1 MHLRTLSRT
10 HLGLPLL
17 AYDFGSEGNKI
28 LILGGVH
35 GDEVEG
41 IACAKALLSDFQQ
54 NFPYPLRVTLI
65 PEMNP
70 DGSLL
75 HRRTNSRGVDL
86 NRNMATQDWSP
97 EIKSERYHPG
107 ASPMSEIE
115 NQVLAEELKTT
126 HFVLSLHSWHP
137 VINVNGNCLEQAQI
151 LAAATGYKIDSD
163 IGYPTPGCLGTYAGL
178 ERNIPT
184 ITYEIERGLDIK
196 QVTQIHPPAIH
207 KMLEFMSRPQNK

>member
-1 MHLRTLSRT
+1 MLIRTLSRT
-10 HLGLPLL
+10 HLGLPIL
-17 AYDFGSEGNKI
+17 AYDFGHQGIKV

-35 GDEVEG
+35 GDEIEG

-54 NFPYPLRVTLI
+54 NYSYPFKVTLI

-75 HRRTNSRGVDL
+75 NKRTNSRGVDL

-107 ASPMSEIE
+107 PSPMSEIE
-115 NQVLAEELKTT
+115 NQILAEELKSTQ
-126 HFVLSLHSWHP
+126 FVLSLHSWHP
-137 VINVNGNCLEQAQI
+137 VINVNGNCLKEAEVLAQQ
-151 LAAATGYKIDSD
+151 TGYKIDKD
-163 IGYPTPGCLGTYAGL
+163 IGYPTPGCLGTYAGI

-196 QVTQIHPPAIH
+196 KVTDVHPKAIH
-207 KMLEFMSRPQNK
+207 KMLDFMATRK

>member
-1 MHLRTLSRT
+1 MRTLSRT
-10 HLGLPLL
+10 HLGLPIL
-17 AYDFGSEGNKI
+17 AYDFGHQGI
-28 LILGGVH
+28 RVLILGGVH

-41 IACAKALLSDFQQ
+41 IACAKALLSDLQQ
-54 NFPYPLRVTLI
+54 NFPYAIQVTLI

-75 HRRTNSRGVDL
+75 KQRTNSRGVDL

-107 ASPMSEIE
+107 PHPMSEVE
-115 NQVLAEELKTT
+115 NQVLAEELKNS

-137 VINVNGNCLEQAQI
+137 VINVNGNCLKEAQI
-151 LAAATGYKIDSD
+151 LAAHTGYKIDAD

-196 QVTQIHPPAIH
+196 KVTEIHPAAIH
-207 KMLEFMSRPQNK
+207 KMLEFLTK